1 MSKLSRNNL
10 RHQNRKS
17 HTRRGGLFWNN
28 PTCAEDEFLSD
39 RKDGNGK
46 ECVKEEKCPKGTH
59 ADKNCVPH
67 ECVTGT
73 ERGPYNRARAA
84 SCVKG
89 RALKEFTA
97 SKLNDLADFT
107 KSKAQ
112 LAKAKWQKE
121 RYEWSKRYVAM
132 YEAAHAGD
140 QQAVNALDALQQNE
154 QAAHE
159 DVLAEAVS
167 TAKEEVKSETQ
178 DMINTA
184 AAAVKEEVRQ
194 EVIAEVHAETQAVVD
209 EAASAAAVAAKAA
222 NDAAQQAQA
231 AADALANIAQPAAA
245 SVKTA
250 GRSSRHRRY

>member
-1 MSKLSRNNL
+1 MAKLSRNNL

-28 PTCAEDEFLSD
+28 PTCAENEFLSD
-39 RKDGNGK
+39 GK
-46 ECVKEEKCPKGTH
+46 CVTECPEGSHGDT
-59 ADKNCVPH
+59 NCHPH
-67 ECVTGT
+67 ECVSGL
-73 ERGPYNRARAA
+73 RKSPYNRARAA
-84 SCVKG
+84 ACVKG

-97 SKLNDLADFT
+97 SKLNDLTDFT

-167 TAKEEVKSETQ
+167 TAREEVKSETQ

-222 NDAAQQAQA
+222 NDAAQQAQVA
-231 AADALANIAQPAAA
+231 ANALSNITQPAT
-245 SVKTA
+245 SVKAA
-250 GRSSRHRRY
+250 GRSSRRRRY